1 MTPQAFLDL
10 LWRYKPEEQYILIWT
25 GQDKRSHWFQDAAKA
40 GEFVA
45 SDACRGK
52 CVFVGIGASRTD
64 NGPARRCTSEEVAT
78 LCAVWTDLDL
88 TGEAHKGKALP
99 GTIEDA
105 LSVLPKDM
113 PPTITVATGNGAH
126 AWWVFKEPLTFET
139 DADRAEAHCI
149 LNRWHT
155 LIRFRCAARGGWTYD
170 RLSDLARVARVPGT
184 FNMKDPTNPKAVAV
198 IGGQPDRFYDLSDFE
213 EYLDD
218 AGIPNEEAQQRAAYD
233 WAARFKDT
241 PLVINHAARIP
252 QELLDAWMDPKN
264 SDQQTASRFR
274 NTWERRRHDLKDPSQ
289 SGYDLALADFGVMAR
304 LAEQQM
310 VDLIIHHRSLHGQK
324 HRHRLDYFQRT
335 IAKATERNPDAPP
348 PDTAPPTTGP
358 VAPQG
363 AHVAPE
369 DREATD
375 DTSKPPAARTPNATT
390 VKAMRAADA
399 PPPKEMS
406 ESDQK
411 AALCEKISVQTAIPV
426 AIMRLLRITGKDPSF
441 RMELANGAKIEFT
454 SVSKFRNQEVV
465 RDSLAGQ
472 MKWLMPPIKA
482 SRWREIA
489 QDMLSACFDEDG
501 PIEAKWEDAARDTV
515 GRYLEDNGFIEDI
528 ASAHP
533 QYRGKPI
540 VKDGRVAIN
549 TTDFHG
555 WINRTT
561 LQNLSVKALAGQLS
575 AIGAVQKR
583 VAGKGFREQSRWL
596 LPIEHFDPADF
607 GKAETPQEDSH
618 AAK

>member
-10 LWRYKPEEQYILIWT
+10 LWQYKPEDQYILIWT
-25 GQDKRSHWFQDAAKA
+25 AQNKRSHWFQDVSKA
-40 GEFVA
+40 GDFVE

-52 CVFVGIGASRTD
+52 CVFVGIGASKTD
-64 NGPARRCTSEEVAT
+64 NGTARRCASEEIAT
-78 LCAVWTDLDL
+78 LCAIWTDLDL

-99 GTIEDA
+99 GTVEDA
-105 LSVLPKDM
+105 LSVLPEDM
-113 PPTITVATGNGAH
+113 PPTITVSTGNGAH

-139 DADRAEAHCI
+139 EEDRHDAVRV

-155 LIRFRCAARGGWTYD
+155 LIRFRCAARGWVYE

-184 FNMKDPTNPKAVAV
+184 FNMKEPTNPKAVTV
-198 IGGQPDRFYDLSDFE
+198 RSQTNRFYNLSDFE
-213 EYLDD
+213 EYVDD
-218 AGIPNEEAQQRAAYD
+218 AGIPDDEARERAARE
-233 WAARFKDT
+233 WKERFADK

-289 SGYDLALADFGVMAR
+289 SGYDLALADFGVMAG
-304 LAEQQM
+304 LAEQQI
-310 VDLIIHHRSLHGQK
+310 VDLVVHHRSTHGQK
-324 HRHRLDYFQRT
+324 QRHRIDYFQRT

-348 PDTAPPTTGP
+348 TTGLA
-358 VAPQG
+358 APQG

-369 DREATD
+369 SQQATD
-375 DTSKPPAARTPNATT
+375 DASKHPTAPVPNPTT
-390 VKAMRAADA
+390 VKAMRAAA
-399 PPPKEMS
+399 APPKEMS

-411 AALCEKISVQTAIPV
+411 TAFCEKISVQIGIPV
-426 AIMRLLRITGKDPSF
+426 AITRLLRITGKDPSF
-441 RMELANGAKIEFT
+441 RMELADGTKIEFT
-454 SVSKFRNQEVV
+454 SVKAFRNQEAV
-465 RDSLAGQ
+465 RDALAGQ
-472 MKWLMPPIKA
+472 MKWLMPPIKPQ
-482 SRWREIA
+482 RWREIA
-489 QDMLSACFDEDG
+489 QDMLRACFDEEG
-501 PIEAKWEDAARDTV
+501 PIEAKWEEAARDMV

-528 ASAHP
+528 AAAHP

-540 VKDGRVAIN
+540 VKDGRIAIN

-561 LQNLSVKALAGQLS
+561 LQVLTVKAIAGQLS

-583 VAGKGFREQSRWL
+583 VGGKGFREQSRWL
-596 LPIEHFDPADF
+596 LPIEHFNPADF
-607 GKAETPQEDSH
+607 DKAEVPQEDSR

>member
-1 MTPQAFLDL
+1 MTPQAFLEM
-10 LWRYKPEEQYILIWT
+10 LWQYKPEEQYILIWT
-25 GQDKRSHWFQDAAKA
+25 GQDKRSHWFQDAGKA
-40 GEFVA
+40 GDFVA

-52 CVFVGIGASRTD
+52 CVFVGIGASKTD
-64 NGPARRCTSEEVAT
+64 NGPARRCTSEEIAT

-99 GTIEDA
+99 GTVEDA
-105 LSVLPKDM
+105 LSVLPEDM

-155 LIRFRCAARGGWTYD
+155 LIRLRCRARGWVYD

-184 FNMKDPTNPKAVAV
+184 FNMKVPTNPKAVTV
-198 IGGQPDRFYDLSDFE
+198 RSQTDRFYNLSDFE
-213 EYLDD
+213 EYVDD
-218 AGIPNEEAQQRAAYD
+218 AGIPNEEAQQRAAYA
-233 WAARFKDT
+233 WAERFADK
-241 PLVINHAARIP
+241 PLVINDTARIP
-252 QELLDAWMDPKN
+252 QELLDRWMDPKN
-264 SDQQTASRFR
+264 SDQQTANRFR

-289 SGYDLALADFGVMAR
+289 SGYDLALADFGVMAG

-310 VDLIIHHRSLHGQK
+310 VDLIVHHRSMHGQK
-324 HRHRLDYFQRT
+324 QRHRIDYFQRT

-348 PDTAPPTTGP
+348 PTTGLAAPQGTP
-358 VAPQG
+358 VAPEGQ
-363 AHVAPE
+363 
-369 DREATD
+369 EATD
-375 DTSKPPAARTPNATT
+375 DTRKPPTAHTPNATT
-390 VKAMRAADA
+390 VKAMRSADA
-399 PPPKEMS
+399 APKEMS

-411 AALCEKISVQTAIPV
+411 AMLCEKIALQMAIPV
-426 AIMRLLRITGKDPSF
+426 AILRLLRVTGKDPSF
-441 RMELANGAKIEFT
+441 RMELADATKIEFT
-454 SVSKFRNQEVV
+454 SVSKFRNQEAV
-465 RDSLAGQ
+465 RDVLAGQ
-472 MKWLMPPIKA
+472 MKWLMPPIKP

-489 QDMLSACFDEDG
+489 QDMLRACFDEDG
-501 PIEAKWEDAARDTV
+501 PIEAKWEEAARDTV
-515 GRYLEDNGFIEDI
+515 GRYLEDNGFIDDI
-528 ASAHP
+528 AAAAP
-533 QYRGKPI
+533 MYRGKPI

-561 LQNLSVKALAGQLS
+561 LQVLSVKAIAGQLS

-596 LPIEHFDPADF
+596 LPIEHFNPADF
-607 GKAETPQEDSH
+607 GKAEAPPEDSH
-618 AAK
+618 A